1 MLGGNYRNGKGSI
14 RVILASTDTLYLTI
28 SVDNADQ
35 ALSLAEYLSR
45 HGICAAQEGNDAVVC
60 ILTDPEAAVMIHQ
73 LRAGWRRYWEHSDS
87 GLFGAPMRADALPM
101 L

>member
-1 MLGGNYRNGKGSI
+1 LE
-14 RVILASTDTLYLTI
+14 STDTLYLTI

-45 HGICAAQEGNDAVVC
+45 HGICAVPEGNDAVVC
-60 ILTDPEAAVMIHQ
+60 TLTDPQAAVVINQ
-73 LRAGWRRYWEHSDS
+73 LRSGWKRYWEHSDS
-87 GLFGAPMRADALPM
+87 GLFGAPMRVDTPPM